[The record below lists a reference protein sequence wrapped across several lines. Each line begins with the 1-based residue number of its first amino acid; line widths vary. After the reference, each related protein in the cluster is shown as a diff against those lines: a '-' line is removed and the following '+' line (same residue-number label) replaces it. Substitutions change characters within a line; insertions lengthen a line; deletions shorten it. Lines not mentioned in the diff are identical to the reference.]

1 MKRLLFI
8 VSVFLLASC
17 SQKKEKQGNS
27 TNSTSEKPTGITE
40 IAFNEKIHDFGTL
53 VSGEIVVSTFTF
65 TNSGKQNLIIKNIN
79 AGCGCLQVKY
89 PKTTVKPGET
99 GLIEVE
105 FDSSGMFGRQYKT
118 IEIDANCKEPKHL
131 AIFAIVKNENLEI
144 KY

>member
-1 MKRLLFI
+1 MKRVLF
-8 VSVFLLASC
+8 LAYLFFMISC
-17 SQKKEKQGNS
+17 VQNKEKQGTTKNS
-27 TNSTSEKPTGITE
+27 ISEKPAGITE
-40 IAFNEKIHDFGTL
+40 ITFNEEIHDFGKL

-65 TNSGKQNLIIKNIN
+65 TNSGKQNLTIKNID

-89 PKTTVKPGET
+89 PKTTVKPGKT

-118 IEIDANCKEPKHL
+118 IEIHANCKEPKHL